1 MTYMGG
7 FPDGS
12 VVKNLPA
19 NVGTT
24 GDADLSPGS
33 GISPGGGNG
42 NLFQYSCKDNHMN
55 RGD

>member
-1 MTYMGG
+1 MGG

-19 NVGTT
+19 IVGTT
-24 GDADLSPGS
+24 GDAGLSPGS

-42 NLFQYSCKDNHMN
+42 NPFQYSFKDNPMD